1 MKDISCTLSITLFFF
16 VHVENVKGV
25 KTEFMKSFLFS
36 VLGHACDFLAS
47 LTYLKLAVFCQ
58 FIKDVNPVTRWR
70 LLRCLLFL
78 CCTALLFKRWPGLGF
93 NTKRGTCFAQGLKNV
108 SPSMQA
114 SIHFDSH
121 CNIHM
126 NLPAARGCYIQD
138 VGKNMYLIDPEVWQF
153 IHIPPLVFSNDDAIC
168 NTDGH
173 DAEVRSKASWMRR
186 GL

>member
-1 MKDISCTLSITLFFF
+1 MPGYLLLSVLVIIAAVFFSQDTFTTVYCDRLKTKYSNWNICERHFLYIVYNTVFF

-78 CCTALLFKRWPGLGF
+78 CCTALLSKRWPGLGF
-93 NTKRGTCFAQGLKNV
+93 NTKRGTCFSQGLKNL
-108 SPSMQA
+108 SFPMQA
-114 SIHFDSH
+114 SIYFDSF

-138 VGKNMYLIDPEVWQF
+138 VGKCI
-153 IHIPPLVFSNDDAIC
+153 I
-168 NTDGH
+168 
-173 DAEVRSKASWMRR
+173 
-186 GL
+186 